1 MVSLNVMGKIQ
12 ITFAWLKKAETDPL
26 LHVFFAILLMKMWFL
41 VRYSKI
47 DYQAIFSRELVY
59 T

>member
-1 MVSLNVMGKIQ
+1 MGKIQ

-26 LHVFFAILLMKMWFL
+26 LHVFFAILLVKMWFL
-41 VRYSKI
+41 VRYLKI